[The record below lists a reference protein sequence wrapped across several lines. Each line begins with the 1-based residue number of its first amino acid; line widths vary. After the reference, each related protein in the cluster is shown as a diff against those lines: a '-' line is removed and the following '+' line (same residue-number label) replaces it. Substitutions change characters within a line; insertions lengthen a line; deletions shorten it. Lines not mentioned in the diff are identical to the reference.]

1 RAGALENPS
10 FDGAQARRVTCWTPR
25 HSQPVKGSALDILH
39 PCGPPAADRETSAGW
54 VAVASDRD
62 MGNARWGPRPGRAL
76 AWLDSIFLARFARLV
91 RYAGPTTGTKFS
103 LGAAYRTK

>member
-1 RAGALENPS
+1 MV
-10 FDGAQARRVTCWTPR
+10 AQARRVTCWTR
-25 HSQPVKGSALDILH
+25 RRGQPVKGSALDIFH

-76 AWLDSIFLARFARLV
+76 AWLDSIFLARFARLGSGRFATRRASADSAV
-91 RYAGPTTGTKFS
+91 RYRGPPLRGQQW
-103 LGAAYRTK
+103 G